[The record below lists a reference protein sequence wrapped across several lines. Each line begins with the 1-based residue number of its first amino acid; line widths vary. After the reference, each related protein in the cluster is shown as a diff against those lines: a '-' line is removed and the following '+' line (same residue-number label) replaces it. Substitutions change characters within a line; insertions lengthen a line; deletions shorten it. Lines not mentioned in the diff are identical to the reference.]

1 MHFTRP
7 RELVTAGLVGLV
19 LAYLGFRFAYGSL
32 PRLPTFAGATLIVLA
47 AIEVVLAM
55 SIRARIR
62 GGRLIGAIA
71 VARAVALAK
80 ASSLLGA
87 LMLGVWLGAIVALLP
102 RVNQLS
108 AAASDV
114 RSATIG
120 AIGAAVLV
128 AGALWLEQSCR
139 TPDTRDHDR
148 DNHPTG

>member
-19 LAYLGFRFAYGSL
+19 LSFLAFKFFYGSL
-32 PRLPTFAGATLIVLA
+32 PRLPQFAGVTLLVLA
-47 AIEVVLAM
+47 VIEVALAF

-62 GGRLIGAIA
+62 SGRLLGAIA

-87 LMLGVWLGAIVALLP
+87 LMLGVWAAVVAALFP
-102 RVNQLS
+102 RTGDVT

-114 RSATIG
+114 RSAVIG
-120 AIGAAVLV
+120 VISSSALVGA
-128 AGALWLEQSCR
+128 ALWLEHCCR
-139 TPDTRDHDR
+139 TPDTGDQNRDS
-148 DNHPTG
+148 HPTG

>member
-32 PRLPTFAGATLIVLA
+32 PQLPTFAGATLLVLA
-47 AIEVVLAM
+47 VIEVVLAI
-55 SIRARIR
+55 SIRTRIR
-62 GGRLIGAIA
+62 SGQLIGAIA

-87 LMLGVWLGAIVALLP
+87 LMLGIWVGALVALMP
-102 RVNQLS
+102 RVNELS

-114 RSATIG
+114 RSAIIG
-120 AIGAAVLV
+120 AVSAAVLV
-128 AGALWLEQSCR
+128 AGALWLEHSCR
-139 TPDTRDHDR
+139 TPDTSDHDR